1 VVKGGLRFFLG
12 VLALSLAACSTSDKA
27 RLKESRD
34 AFLQG
39 DNAKAETA
47 LYTPEVYQNDQNRLL
62 HYYLLSS
69 VAMSEGLYEKAAYFL
84 NKARTQANSVR
95 SSSGTFDWFSS
106 DYRSNPIEY
115 SYIHYLLV
123 MSYSM
128 LAQEG
133 KSPAWSTPE
142 IKDEKGNVLV
152 AAQNFPARSFSPS
165 EIADFRQKARAELL
179 AWDSHLQNLKRTYPT
194 EKFYKEDLWARLL
207 ASFIHA
213 SSTDHNEMRTG
224 ELLTRDAE
232 KVFQT
237 EFNRY
242 PSKAENQAEI
252 ESLIQ
257 HLRARAQGKDHGHD
271 EDLFVLEAGVMSL
284 YKIKRFHLGLST
296 LMGLVKDPGLRMMME
311 QIGMNVIMNTAP
323 EFGLVLFAG
332 GLAGSVGNGNGGS
345 DDEFDGPPQFFTDA
359 VDRSFGF
366 EVRFPTIQLPPPD
379 THVDLELSTT
389 GKTLPMIHL
398 PVLSPLQEMISV
410 ELKEREQKEMFARAV
425 KIGIQYV
432 AVLIPAIKAYQK
444 ASREGNIFEK
454 IAIIAG
460 YYLSKKAIDRANNP
474 DLRSWN
480 YLPKLIA
487 ANLISVAP
495 GDYQAKVTIDNSFGK
510 YEKSLGTLS
519 FGKAS
524 SSILYERVG
533 DVPILNRTVSNSTY
547 GRAKPRP

>member
-1 VVKGGLRFFLG
+1 VVKSGLRFFLG

-34 AFLQG
+34 AFLH
-39 DNAKAETA
+39 DDTAKAEAA

-84 NKARTQANSVR
+84 NQARTQANSVR

-142 IKDEKGNVLV
+142 IKDEKGNLLV
-152 AAQNFPARSFSPS
+152 AAQNFPARAFTPS
-165 EIADFRQKARAELL
+165 EIANFRQKARSELL

-237 EFNRY
+237 EFSRY
-242 PSKAENQAEI
+242 PSKAENQADI

-257 HLRARAQGKDHGHD
+257 HLRARAQGKDHARS

-311 QIGMNVIMNTAP
+311 QIGMNVILNTAP

-332 GLAGSVGNGNGGS
+332 GLAGSVGSGD

-366 EVRFPTIQLPPPD
+366 EVQFPTLQLPPAD

-425 KIGIQYV
+425 KIGLQYV

-444 ASREGNIFEK
+444 ASREGNVFEK

-460 YYLSKKAIDRANNP
+460 YYLSKKAIDHANAP
-474 DLRSWN
+474 DLRSWD

-487 ANLISVAP
+487 ANLVSVAP
-495 GDYQAKVTIDNSFGK
+495 GDYQAKVTLDNSFGR

-519 FGKAS
+519 FGKTPS
-524 SSILYERVG
+524 GLLYERLG
-533 DVPILNRTVSNSTY
+533 DVPILNRTVSNSAY
-547 GRAKPRP
+547 GKAKPRL